1 MVVDHLS
8 RVRVKSHFND
18 AQINDEFPNDA
29 LCVVEK
35 LLWFANIVNY
45 LATEVLP
52 SELNM
57 ETKKYF
63 L

>member
-45 LATEVLP
+45 LETREFP
-52 SELNM
+52 S
-57 ETKKYF
+57 
-63 L
+63 